1 MAAAVDGVLNS
12 LRSRYEAPARV
23 RQDVVQL
30 VGQIR
35 SLLPKTGHLISNDG
49 SESTLLVLT
58 GTIPITYGNATY
70 NIPIEL
76 YLPQAYPRAA
86 PICYVRPTSDMTV
99 KPGHHNVDGEGL
111 VYLPYL
117 HEWQAGTH
125 SLVTLCASMMS
136 VFGREPPVYA
146 KPPGHDQQQAQLRA
160 QQAAIQAQAQAHQA
174 AQAQAATPPSYT
186 ATVTP
191 PPYGN
196 AAGGAAAATPPPGY
210 STVAHDSGAAE
221 RASPPANETPKQEA
235 VRRLTTK
242 LRDDLK
248 GFYANICK
256 EVDVE
261 YASQA
266 KLRAGHDDVTASLER
281 MRKHKGVL
289 KEQIHLAKQS
299 TADLDTWLTRRQE
312 EEARPVD
319 PDDLVQPRDACSQK
333 MLELVAE
340 AGAIEDAL
348 FALDR
353 GLNNGTVELDLFLRE
368 VRKLS
373 RQQFLILAH
382 EKKIIAGG

>member
-1 MAAAVDGVLNS
+1 MAAAVDSVLNQ

-23 RQDVVQL
+23 RQDVMQL
-30 VGQIR
+30 TGQIR
-35 SLLPKTGHLISNDG
+35 SLVPKSSHLISNDG
-49 SESTLLVLT
+49 SESTLLVLA
-58 GTIPITYGNATY
+58 GTIPITYGGATY
-70 NIPIEL
+70 NIPVEL
-76 YLPQAYPRAA
+76 YIPQAYPRAA
-86 PICYVRPTSDMTV
+86 PICYVRPTSDMMV
-99 KPGHHNVDGEGL
+99 KPGHHSVNAEGL
-111 VYLPYL
+111 VDSPYL
-117 HEWQAGTH
+117 REWQAQQS
-125 SLVTLCASMMS
+125 SLIPLCASMRS
-136 VFGREPPVYA
+136 VFGRDPPVYA
-146 KPPGHDQQQAQLRA
+146 KPPGHDQQQA
-160 QQAAIQAQAQAHQA
+160 HQA
-174 AQAQAATPPSYT
+174 ALAQAAQATPPSYT

-196 AAGGAAAATPPPGY
+196 TATTPPPGY
-210 STVAHDSGAAE
+210 NSVAHDAGAAE
-221 RASPPANETPKQEA
+221 RVSPPTAETPKQEA

-261 YASQA
+261 YTSQA
-266 KLRAGHDDVTASLER
+266 KLRAGHEDVSASLER

-289 KEQIHLAKQS
+289 KEQIELAKQS
-299 TADLDTWLTRRQE
+299 TADLDTWLMRRQE

-353 GLNNGTVELDLFLRE
+353 GLNNGMVELDLFLRE

-382 EKKIIAGG
+382 EKKIIAAQK